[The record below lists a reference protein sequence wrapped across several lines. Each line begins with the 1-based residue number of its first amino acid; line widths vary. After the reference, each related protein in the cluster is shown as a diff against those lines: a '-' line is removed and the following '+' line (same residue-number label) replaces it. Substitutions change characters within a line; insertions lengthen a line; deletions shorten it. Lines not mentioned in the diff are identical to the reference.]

1 MLPELDGQGPLYQ
14 QLSRALRA
22 AVEAGRLPA
31 GGRLPSTRELA
42 EALELSRNTVRA
54 AYDHLVASGVI
65 ASRHGSGAYALP
77 AGPVPQGV
85 GERNRIPP
93 TSRYSARTRAIHDYA
108 APRLHRGLRFN
119 LQYGEPLA
127 DALLPDTWRRELAR
141 AAAYTS
147 LGYPPMQGLP
157 ELRLEVAR
165 WLRERRGID
174 ADADDIV
181 IVAGAQQALSL
192 AARVLLDEDDTA
204 VIEDPGYFGAR
215 WALQA
220 HGARLVAVPVDGGGL
235 VTDALPQA
243 RPGLIY
249 VTPTHQFPLG
259 VTLSARRR
267 GELLR
272 YANHHGTWIVEDDYD
287 GELSYD
293 GPPALPLRALP
304 ESADHVIHV
313 GSFSKLI
320 APSLRLAY
328 LVAPRELRGD
338 FVSAKLLCDLG
349 CSAIEQAALAGFMR
363 SGAFARHL
371 RRVVRALRAR
381 RNALITGLAR
391 HAAPHL
397 RVEKPGSGMHLVA
410 WTTPGSRLHLP
421 SLVRLAADT
430 GVGLHPVMPH
440 YMAQRAPPGLL
451 LGYAGLSVAEI
462 GLACRLLGPCI
473 EQAARTG
480 VDPAP

>member
-1 MLPELDGQGPLYQ
+1 MLPELDGRGPLYQ
-14 QLSRALRA
+14 QLSRALQG
-22 AVEAGRLPA
+22 AVEAGRLQTGA
-31 GGRLPSTRELA
+31 RLPSTRELA
-42 EALELSRNTVRA
+42 EALDVSRNTVRA
-54 AYDHLVASGVI
+54 AYDDLVASGVI

-77 AGPVPQGV
+77 TEPAPRGSR
-85 GERNRIPP
+85 ETARIPP
-93 TSRYSARTRAIHDYA
+93 TSRYSERTRAIHDYG
-108 APRLHRGLRFN
+108 APRLHHGLRFN
-119 LQYGEPLA
+119 LQYGEALA
-127 DALLPDTWRRELAR
+127 DTLLPDTWRRELAR

-165 WLRERRGID
+165 WLRERRGIH
-174 ADADDIV
+174 ADPEDIV
-181 IVAGAQQALSL
+181 IVSGTQQALSL
-192 AARVLLDEDDTA
+192 AARVLLDEGDSA

-220 HGARLVAVPVDGGGL
+220 HGARLVAVPVDRSGL
-235 VTDALPQA
+235 MTEHLPNT
-243 RPGLIY
+243 RPGLIV

-259 VTLSARRR
+259 VTLAAQRRSELLCYARRQDS
-267 GELLR
+267 
-272 YANHHGTWIVEDDYD
+272 WIVEDDYD

-293 GPPALPLRALP
+293 GPPVAPLRAIP
-304 ESADHVIHV
+304 EGSERVIHV

-328 LVAPRELRGD
+328 LVAPRALRSD

-381 RNALITGLAR
+381 REALTAGLAR

-397 RVEKPGSGMHLVA
+397 TVDKPGSGMHLVA
-410 WTTPGSRLHLP
+410 WTEPGSRLHVP
-421 SLVRLAADT
+421 SLIRLAAAA

-440 YMAQRAPPGLL
+440 YVAHRAPPGLL
-451 LGYAGLSVAEI
+451 LGYAGLSAAEI
-462 GLACRLLGPCI
+462 RAACRVLGPCI
-473 EQAARTG
+473 EQALLGGEGSAR
-480 VDPAP
+480 